1 MIVEFEW
8 ERTSPRLLL
17 MRCQDRFK
25 LQTGTTNLPVIV
37 TPLTNLPVTNLPVS
51 VSPLTNQPV
60 IVSPLTNLP
69 VIVSPLTN
77 LPVIAYSWLDGLI
90 YTFSITTKQ
99 TLKTIVPWNE

>member
-37 TPLTNLPVTNLPVS
+37 TPLTNL
-51 VSPLTNQPV
+51 PV

>member
-37 TPLTNLPVTNLPVS
+37 TPLTNLPV
-51 VSPLTNQPV
+51 

-69 VIVSPLTN
+69 VFVSPLTNLPVFVSPLTN